1 MAVVILHPTEEL
13 KLIKFQKELI
23 SDLFTEGRILLAD
36 RPLWI
41 EIGSDSVTYKEL
53 PSLNIRS
60 IDFGEP
66 EISDKEIYIP
76 VIISTENEQIV
87 SKLSLVS
94 IYRNNTFSDSDRT
107 IIRQKKQPV
116 RQLKVFR
123 LGIEKELSSNSKC
136 ITESKWIKI
145 K

>member
-1 MAVVILHPTEEL
+1 MPVIIMHPTEEL
-13 KLIKFQKELI
+13 KLINLQKELI
-23 SDLFTEGRILLAD
+23 SELFVEGRILVAA

-41 EIGSDSVTYKEL
+41 EFNYNTPPLKIE
-53 PSLNIRS
+53 
-60 IDFGEP
+60 FG
-66 EISDKEIYIP
+66 DLDATGNKIYIP
-76 VIISTENEQIV
+76 VTITTEQG
-87 SKLSLVS
+87 SQDTKLTLVNIHS
-94 IYRNNTFSDSDRT
+94 GSNFTDSEIQ

-123 LGIEKELSSNSKC
+123 LGIEKELSSVSKC